1 MYTLELVWL
10 RTWFLLLLCFWSGY
24 LCSLSLSLLFPFSLY
39 IYGYHVSLC
48 LYTLLLLC
56 YSLSILQQ
64 KEGDMGMGR
73 LGWLIVGLDWYVLIA
88 LLVVC
93 KGCILIVII
102 SISFPY
108 YCILIT
114 WLYFFP
120 THRFTL
126 VIVFQCVQITSIGIV
141 YWILMH
147 LSIPNMCLDD

>member
-1 MYTLELVWL
+1 MHTLELVWL
-10 RTWFLLLLCFWSGY
+10 RSWFLLLLCFWSGY
-24 LCSLSLSLLFPFSLY
+24 LCLLSLSMLFPFFSIYIWISRFSLSLHFIALMLLFVYFA
-39 IYGYHVSLC
+39 
-48 LYTLLLLC
+48 T
-56 YSLSILQQ
+56 
-64 KEGDMGMGR
+64 KRGR
-73 LGWLIVGLDWYVLIA
+73 HGNGETWLIDCWIGLI
-88 LLVVC
+88 C
-93 KGCILIVII
+93 FNSIIGCMHGVHLDCII

-114 WLYFFP
+114 WLYFFL